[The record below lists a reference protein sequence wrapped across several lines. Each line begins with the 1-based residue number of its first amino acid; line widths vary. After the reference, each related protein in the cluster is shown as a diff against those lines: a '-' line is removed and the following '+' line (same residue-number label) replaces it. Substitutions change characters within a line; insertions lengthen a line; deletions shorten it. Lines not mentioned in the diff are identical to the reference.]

1 MKNGRSALLALA
13 AALAL
18 TAAAAAQADTV
29 TLLNGDR
36 LSGKVLHKSGNVLTF
51 QTTYAG
57 KIKIRWSEVRTLT
70 TDSPVGVMLE
80 GEPEPRP
87 LVLTPDNVEPGRI
100 AYINPLPEES
110 GRGVTYKGRVALAAS
125 AVRGNS
131 STSSLHGEGAFT
143 ARAKDYRYGLM
154 ARVDQAKDAG
164 QTVTSNW
171 RMSGHYDHFLAPK
184 RFVYGRGFAERD
196 RFRDIKL
203 RTSAGAG
210 YGWQIY
216 DTDRTQLAIRG
227 GVDAVSV
234 KHNDGSGEDY
244 PALGWGL
251 QYSHRLWQRKVELFH
266 HQEGFWNLRHTE
278 QVTLHTSTGLR
289 VPLSSGMTA
298 NAQVDLDWDRTPPPG
313 IKAVDTTWL
322 LGLGYEW

>member
-1 MKNGRSALLALA
+1 MKSGQSHFHALA
-13 AALAL
+13 AAMVL
-18 TAAAAAQADTV
+18 TAAAAQADTV
-29 TLLNGDR
+29 TLANGDR
-36 LSGKVLHKSGNVLTF
+36 LSGKVLHKSGDVLTF
-51 QTTYAG
+51 ETTYAG
-57 KIKIRWSEVRTLT
+57 KIKIRWSEVRALATGA
-70 TDSPVGVMLE
+70 PVGVMLE
-80 GEPEPRP
+80 GESEPRRI
-87 LVLTPDNVEPGRI
+87 VLSPGSIDPGRI
-100 AYINPLPEES
+100 AYLNPLPEES

-131 STSSLHGEGAFT
+131 SSSSLHGEGAFN
-143 ARAKDYRYGLM
+143 ARAKGYRYGLR
-154 ARVDQAKDAG
+154 ARVDQTKDTG

-171 RMSGHYDHFLAPK
+171 RVSGNYDHFLAPK

-203 RTSAGAG
+203 RTGAGGG
-210 YGWQIY
+210 YGWQLY

-234 KHNDGSGEDY
+234 KHNDGSGENY

-251 QYSHRLWQRKVELFH
+251 HFSHRLWQRKVELFH
-266 HQEGFWNLRHTE
+266 NQEGFWNLRHTE

-289 VPLSSGMTA
+289 IPLSSGMTA

-313 IKAVDTTWL
+313 VKAVDTTWL

>member
-1 MKNGRSALLALA
+1 MSHARSRLPALA

-18 TAAAAAQADTV
+18 SVAAAQADTV

-36 LSGKVLHKSGNVLTF
+36 LSGKVLHKSGGVLTF
-51 QTTYAG
+51 QTSYAG

-70 TDSPVGVMLE
+70 TDSPLGVMLE
-80 GEPEPRP
+80 GDSAPRRI
-87 LVLTPDNVEPGRI
+87 VLTPDSVDPAKIE
-100 AYINPLPEES
+100 YLNPLPEES

-125 AVRGNS
+125 ATRGNS
-131 STSSLHGEGAFT
+131 STSSLHGEGAFN
-143 ARAKDYRYGLM
+143 ARARDYRYRL
-154 ARVDQAKDAG
+154 AAKVDQAKDAG

-171 RMSGHYDHFLAPK
+171 RANGHYDHFLAPK
-184 RFVYGRGFAERD
+184 RFIYGRGFIERD
-196 RFRDIKL
+196 RFRDIRL
-203 RTSAGAG
+203 RTSAGGG
-210 YGWQIY
+210 YGWQLY
-216 DTDRTQLAIRG
+216 DTESTQLSIRG

-251 QYSHRLWQRKVELFH
+251 HFSHRLWQHKVELFH
-266 HQEGFWNLRHTE
+266 NQDGFWNLRHTE

-289 VPLSSGMTA
+289 IPLSSGMTA
-298 NAQVDLDWDRTPPPG
+298 NAQVDLDWDRRPPPG
-313 IKAVDTTWL
+313 VKAVDTTWL

>member
-1 MKNGRSALLALA
+1 MKSGQSPLHTLA
-13 AALAL
+13 AAVVL
-18 TAAAAAQADTV
+18 TAAAAQADTV
-29 TLLNGDR
+29 TLANGDR
-36 LSGKVLHKSGNVLTF
+36 LSGKVLHKSGDVLTF
-51 QTTYAG
+51 ETTYAG
-57 KIKIRWSEVRTLT
+57 EIKIRWSEVRTLT
-70 TDSPVGVMLE
+70 TDAPVGVMLE
-80 GEPEPRP
+80 GESEPRRI
-87 LVLTPDNVEPGRI
+87 VLSPGSVEPGRI
-100 AYINPLPEES
+100 TYLNPLPEES

-131 STSSLHGEGAFT
+131 STSSLHGEGAFV
-143 ARAKDYRYGLM
+143 ARAKSYRYGLTS
-154 ARVDQAKDAG
+154 RVDQAKDTG

-171 RMSGHYDHFLAPK
+171 RASGYYDHFLAPK

-203 RTSAGAG
+203 RTSAGVG
-210 YGWQIY
+210 YGWQLY
-216 DTDRTQLAIRG
+216 DSDRTQLAIRS

-234 KHNDGSGEDY
+234 KHNDDSSEGY
-244 PALGWGL
+244 PAFGWGL

-266 HQEGFWNLRHTE
+266 NQEGFWNLQHTE

-313 IKAVDTTWL
+313 VKAVDTTWL